1 MSSPSL
7 SSQSALND
15 PERLQAL
22 AKSRLLDSPPEPAF
36 DRLTRL
42 ASRILDAPTSL
53 VSLVGEDRQFFKSC
67 VGLSEELELAR
78 ETPIS
83 HSFCQHVVTSEKAL
97 IVSDARTDPRVRDNL
112 AVEEF
117 GVVAYAGFPLISG
130 DGHILGTLCA
140 IDYKPREWTPE
151 ELATL
156 SDLAHAVQ
164 TEVRLRDALQEEAAQ
179 SRRLRESEARF
190 HQMAENL
197 SEAIWIYSADFT
209 SAIYVSPRAAELWG
223 IPLEELY
230 ENPLVVLEQID
241 PEDQVSL
248 RAAMGAAQPTEV
260 ICRFS
265 RRGDAHQG
273 WMRITG
279 VPIRDEEGRVYR
291 AAGIVEEITERRKV
305 EEALRAS
312 ERHYRRLVD
321 TSPFAIFSLDLEG
334 RVTELNSAGAR
345 IMGGKASELIGE
357 PFERFFRGEQLERV
371 QEHVRALTDGPGGTL
386 DVELVMVRATGRPRR
401 IHLTSTA
408 IREEHAV
415 VGIQGIARDVT
426 DEAIRE
432 EQLNRAQRLASLGT
446 LVGGV
451 AHELNNPLTSI
462 RGFIQLLREDDGS
475 PERDQML
482 ATIDREAQR
491 MTGIVGDLRR
501 LARGSQEER
510 REGESVDM
518 NDIIQH
524 VVRVRR
530 YGLETH
536 NIELKLD
543 LGHRLPM
550 VRGDPGQLEQMILN
564 LVVNAEQA
572 LEEVGQKRRLLILRT
587 RAARRGVTV
596 SVYDSGPGI
605 SPSNLSRIFDPFWTT
620 KAPNE
625 GTGLGLSLVHRIV
638 SEHGGEVDVQSQVGE
653 GTLFMVHLPRITR
666 RISPPP
672 GRPRNRPEAEGP
684 TTLGRILVVD
694 DEEAIRHVVMRALMR
709 IGHTVELAQDGS
721 DALSRIQSDP
731 SAFDVV
737 ISDLRMPG
745 MGGAELF
752 RRLGSLNP
760 ALQSRVIFITG
771 DASALDDRTLEH
783 AGGLPVL
790 QKPFDLNELTRAVS
804 RLLEGPE
811 QS

>member
-1 MSSPSL
+1 M
-7 SSQSALND
+7 
-15 PERLQAL
+15 
-22 AKSRLLDSPPEPAF
+22 
-36 DRLTRL
+36 
-42 ASRILDAPTSL
+42 
-53 VSLVGEDRQFFKSC
+53 
-67 VGLSEELELAR
+67 
-78 ETPIS
+78 
-83 HSFCQHVVTSEKAL
+83 
-97 IVSDARTDPRVRDNL
+97 
-112 AVEEF
+112 
-117 GVVAYAGFPLISG
+117 
-130 DGHILGTLCA
+130 
-140 IDYKPREWTPE
+140 
-151 ELATL
+151 ATL

-197 SEAIWIYSADFT
+197 SEAIWIYSADFS

-223 IPLEELY
+223 IPLEEIY

-241 PEDQVSL
+241 PEDRVSL
-248 RAAMGAAQPTEV
+248 RAAMDAAQPTEV
-260 ICRFS
+260 TCGFS
-265 RRGDAHQG
+265 RRGDAHRG

-305 EEALRAS
+305 EEALRGS
-312 ERHYRRLVD
+312 ERRYRRLVD

-345 IMGGKASELIGE
+345 IMGGTASELIGE
-357 PFERFFRGEQLERV
+357 PFERFFRGEQLERA
-371 QEHVRALTDGPGGTL
+371 QEHVRALTDGRGGTL

-408 IREEHAV
+408 IRE
-415 VGIQGIARDVT
+415 
-426 DEAIRE
+426 
-432 EQLNRAQRLASLGT
+432 
-446 LVGGV
+446 
-451 AHELNNPLTSI
+451 
-462 RGFIQLLREDDGS
+462 
-475 PERDQML
+475 
-482 ATIDREAQR
+482 
-491 MTGIVGDLRR
+491 
-501 LARGSQEER
+501 
-510 REGESVDM
+510 GESVDL

-536 NIELKLD
+536 NIKLKLD
-543 LGHRLPM
+543 LGHQLPM

-572 LEEVGQKRRLLILRT
+572 LEEVDQGRRLLILRT

-605 SPSNLSRIFDPFWTT
+605 SPSDLSRLFDPFWTT

-653 GTLFMVHLPRITR
+653 GTLFMVQLPRITR

-672 GRPRNRPEAEGP
+672 GRPRNLPEAEGP

-721 DALSRIQSDP
+721 DALTRIQSDP
-731 SAFDVV
+731 SAFDLV

-745 MGGAELF
+745 MGGTELF

-760 ALQSRVIFITG
+760 ALQPRVIFITG
-771 DASALDDRTLEH
+771 DASALDDRTREH

-790 QKPFDLNELTRAVS
+790 QKPFDLNEPTRAVS

>member
-1 MSSPSL
+1 V
-7 SSQSALND
+7 ND
-15 PERLQAL
+15 PARLDAL

-42 ASRILDAPTSL
+42 AARILDAPTSL
-53 VSLVGEDRQFFKSC
+53 VSLVEEDRQFFKSC
-67 VGLSEELELAR
+67 VGLSKDLESSR

-83 HSFCQHVVTSEKAL
+83 HSFCQHVVMSEKAL
-97 IVSDARTDPRVRDNL
+97 IVTDARIDPRVRDNL

-140 IDYKPREWTPE
+140 IDYKPRDWTPE
-151 ELATL
+151 ELESL
-156 SDLAHAVQ
+156 EDLAHAVQ
-164 TEVRLRDALQEEAAQ
+164 TEVRLRDALQAAETQ
-179 SRRLRESEARF
+179 GHRLRESEARF

-197 SEAIWIYSADFT
+197 SEAIWIYSADF
-209 SAIYVSPRAAELWG
+209 SRAIYVSPRASELWG
-223 IPLEELY
+223 IPLEEIY
-230 ENPLVVLEQID
+230 ERPLVVLEQID
-241 PEDQVSL
+241 PED
-248 RAAMGAAQPTEV
+248 RALLGEAMGADEPTEL
-260 ICRFS
+260 ICRFT
-265 RRGDAHQG
+265 RRGDTHRG

-279 VPIRDEEGRVYR
+279 VPIRDEDGKVYR

-312 ERHYRRLVD
+312 ERHYRRLVE
-321 TSPFAIFSLDLEG
+321 TSPFAIFSLDLGG
-334 RVTELNSAGAR
+334 RVTELNSAGEGM
-345 IMGGKASELIGE
+345 MGGAASELIGQS
-357 PFERFFRGEQLERV
+357 FNSFFRGEQLERA
-371 QEHVRALTDGPGGTL
+371 QEHVQALTSGEAGTL
-386 DVELVMVRATGRPRR
+386 DVELVMVRPTGRPRR

-408 IREEHAV
+408 IREEHAI

-432 EQLNRAQRLASLGT
+432 EQLSRAQRLASLGT

-462 RGFIQLLREDDGS
+462 RGFIQLLRDDEGS
-475 PERDQML
+475 LEREEML

-510 REGESVDM
+510 REGESVDL

-536 NIELKLD
+536 NIKLKLD

-550 VRGDPGQLEQMILN
+550 VHGDPGQLEQMILN

-572 LEEVGQKRRLLILRT
+572 LEEVDQKKRLLILRT
-587 RAARRGVTV
+587 RAARRGITV
-596 SVYDSGPGI
+596 SIYDRGPGI
-605 SPSNLSRIFDPFWTT
+605 PPSDLSRIFDPFWTT
-620 KAPNE
+620 KEPNQ

-653 GTLFMVHLPRITR
+653 GTLFMVQLPRITR
-666 RISPPP
+666 RIAPPP
-672 GRPRNRPEAEGP
+672 ERPQDVSEPEFPSATGRV
-684 TTLGRILVVD
+684 LIVD
-694 DEEAIRHVVMRALMR
+694 DEEAIRHVIMRALMR
-709 IGHTVELAQDGS
+709 AGHVVELAQDGS
-721 DALSRIQSDP
+721 EALARVQSEP
-731 SAFDVV
+731 ATFDVV

-752 RRLGSLNP
+752 RRLGSVDP
-760 ALQSRVIFITG
+760 ALQARMIFITG
-771 DASALDDRTLEH
+771 DASALDDPALER
-783 AGGLPVL
+783 ASGVPVL
-790 QKPFDLNELTRAVS
+790 QKPFDLTELIHAVS
-804 RLLEGPE
+804 GLLEGSERPW
-811 QS
+811 